1 MISSPLQNWHFLVG
15 EWRGYSKDQFGG
27 EGLIETSSLFT
38 LEMNARYL
46 MSVHEA
52 RREGSLENQSMALMF
67 YDTRNGRFLR
77 KTFFSYG
84 FVNNEVEFESSESEI
99 RFEITSEPTPE
110 AFDKMRWRSY
120 IHRISD
126 NEVRMGLESANEGE
140 DFVSYGETIME
151 RVK

>member
-1 MISSPLQNWHFLVG
+1 MISSPLENWHFLVG

-52 RREGSLENQSMALMF
+52 RKEGSLENQSMALMF

-84 FVNNEVEFESSESEI
+84 FVNNEVEYESTDSEI

-110 AFDKMRWRSY
+110 DFDKMRWRSY
-120 IHRISD
+120 ICKISD
-126 NEVRMGLESANEGE
+126 NEVRMGLESAIEGE
-140 DFVSYGETIME
+140 NPVSYGETIME

>member
-1 MISSPLQNWHFLVG
+1 MISSPLETWHFLVG

-27 EGLIETSSLFT
+27 EGLIEISSLFT
-38 LEMNARYL
+38 LEMNAIYL

-52 RREGSLENQSMALMF
+52 RREGALENQSVALMF
-67 YDTRNGRFLR
+67 YDTRNRRFLR

-84 FVNNEVEFESSESEI
+84 FVNNEVEYMSSDSEI
-99 RFEITSEPTPE
+99 RFEITSEPNPE
-110 AFDKMRWRSY
+110 AFASMRWRSY
-120 IHRISD
+120 IRKVSD
-126 NEVRMGLESANEGE
+126 HEVRMGLESANEGE

>member
-1 MISSPLQNWHFLVG
+1 MISSPLENWHFLVG

-27 EGLIETSSLFT
+27 EGLTETSTLFT

-52 RREGSLENQSMALMF
+52 RREGSLENQSVGLMF
-67 YDTRNGRFLR
+67 YDTRNRRFLR

-84 FVNNEVEFESSESEI
+84 FVNNEVEYESNDSEI

-110 AFDKMRWRSY
+110 AFERMRWRSY
-120 IHRISD
+120 IRKISD

-140 DFVSYGETIME
+140 DFVSYGETIMK
-151 RVK
+151 RVE